1 MNGSCSRLSKKEHLS
16 KNAFAFSLCLEPYK
30 ILDADLCSI
39 YMKFVTYGPPSPIVQ
54 QDATSHP
61 ASELRESMH
70 WFNFLVYL
78 LIYFSMPC
86 LEGLCHRQVIHPP
99 SGRDL
104 PCVCLMCY
112 SYSCR
117 AVLVSFIQACICLP
131 QTPTTPEIACCGV
144 SHEISP
150 GMFIEC
156 WTMFYRVILT
166 PTM

>member
-1 MNGSCSRLSKKEHLS
+1 MLYIHEVCHLR
-16 KNAFAFSLCLEPYK
+16 A
-30 ILDADLCSI
+30 SI
-39 YMKFVTYGPPSPIVQ
+39 PHSAAGCHVS
-54 QDATSHP
+54 
-61 ASELRESMH
+61 
-70 WFNFLVYL
+70 
-78 LIYFSMPC
+78 PC
-86 LEGLCHRQVIHPP
+86 LSVKRVYALVQLSCLP
-99 SGRDL
+99 SYLFFYAVSGRPMPQTSDASTFGRDL

-131 QTPTTPEIACCGV
+131 QTPTTLEIACCGV